1 MTFFHLSEFI
11 RSATADR
18 QQIDNTPDFTEVE
31 NLKRLVDNVL
41 DPLRAQWGKP
51 IIVTSGFR
59 CLALNRAIGGAVS
72 SQHILG
78 QAADIVPQGR
88 KPEDVRR
95 LFKLIQDMKLPFDQ
109 LINEQHYSWIH
120 VSYSPR
126 HRRQVLQKP

>member
-1 MTFFHLSEFI
+1 MTYFHLYEFL

-18 QQIDNTPDFTEVE
+18 QLIDNTPDFNEVE

-41 DPLRAQWGKP
+41 DPLRKRWGTP

-59 CLALNRAIGGAVS
+59 CLALNRAVGGAVS

-120 VSYSPR
+120 VSYSSR

>member
-1 MTFFHLSEFI
+1 MTYYRLSEFI

-18 QQIDNTPDFTEVE
+18 QLIDNTPDFTEVE

-59 CLALNRAIGGAVS
+59 CLALNRAVGGAVS

-109 LINEQHYSWIH
+109 LINEQHFSWIH